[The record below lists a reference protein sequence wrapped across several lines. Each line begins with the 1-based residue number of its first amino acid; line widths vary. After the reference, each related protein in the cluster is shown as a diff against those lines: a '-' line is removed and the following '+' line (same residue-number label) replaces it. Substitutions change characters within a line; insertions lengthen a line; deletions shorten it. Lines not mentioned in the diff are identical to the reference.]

1 MAMVVVFPVCLPMQ
15 AIMRF
20 AGSFRSFC
28 WYSKGVKWRT
38 VFAKKGGFCFIC
50 SSASGVSVGIFV

>member
-1 MAMVVVFPVCLPMQ
+1 MAMVVVFPVCLPMH
-15 AIMRF
+15 ATMRLF
-20 AGSFRSFC
+20 VSDRSFC

-38 VFAKKGGFCFIC
+38 VFAKNGGLCFIC

>member
-20 AGSFRSFC
+20 AGVVEEFFLVAERFEIEELFGRIMRGFLLSCFECFR
-28 WYSKGVKWRT
+28 G
-38 VFAKKGGFCFIC
+38 
-50 SSASGVSVGIFV
+50 